1 MEQCIAF
8 FQEKN
13 YTKNRIGVYK
23 NLWKSGIVPFM
34 EAQGLKVYNP
44 SIGAMF
50 IDTCH
55 YNGTVRPQE
64 REKIRSIQVLDDML
78 LTGFIRKRC
87 FTPVFHRLDGEIGQ
101 EMEKLIQ
108 HLTNL
113 RRSSVTISDYRLYLS
128 EFLHHLGTEGVRHK
142 DEIAEKHIVSFV
154 LSHPTNKVNIV
165 SALRVL
171 FRFWKEEHILSRD
184 FDQFFESFRVRHPER
199 IPSFFTKD
207 EVMRIEDSI
216 SRSSAVGKRNY
227 AMTLLASRLGL
238 RASDI
243 ANLRFNQIDWDN
255 NLITL
260 TMQKTR
266 KVIQLPLL
274 AEVGN
279 AIIDYLRNGRPK
291 TELDQVFISSRAP
304 YIGATKS
311 CVCAAI
317 QNAIITSGVDV
328 NLKHHGPHSLRHSLA
343 SAMLHE
349 ESSLPV
355 ISESLGHRHTDT
367 TMVYLKIDIPSLMK
381 CALAV
386 PAVSDGFY
394 TQRGGAF
401 YE

>member
-1 MEQCIAF
+1 
-8 FQEKN
+8 
-13 YTKNRIGVYK
+13 
-23 NLWKSGIVPFM
+23 
-34 EAQGLKVYNP
+34 
-44 SIGAMF
+44 
-50 IDTCH
+50 
-55 YNGTVRPQE
+55 
-64 REKIRSIQVLDDML
+64 
-78 LTGFIRKRC
+78 
-87 FTPVFHRLDGEIGQ
+87 
-101 EMEKLIQ
+101 
-108 HLTNL
+108 
-113 RRSSVTISDYRLYLS
+113 
-128 EFLHHLGTEGVRHK
+128 
-142 DEIAEKHIVSFV
+142 
-154 LSHPTNKVNIV
+154 
-165 SALRVL
+165 
-171 FRFWKEEHILSRD
+171 
-184 FDQFFESFRVRHPER
+184 
-199 IPSFFTKD
+199 
-207 EVMRIEDSI
+207 
-216 SRSSAVGKRNY
+216 
-227 AMTLLASRLGL
+227 MTLLASRLGL

-266 KVIQLPLL
+266 KAIQLPLL